1 MVNQLGPHSLNVDA
15 LMGNDLEQLA
25 QVIAG
30 ALHEER
36 PDVGKKPGPDPV
48 VPVAGKDGGGNQNQ
62 DPKSNG
68 AKDPTQKD
76 SERMKQKGA
85 SL

>member
-1 MVNQLGPHSLNVDA
+1 
-15 LMGNDLEQLA
+15 MGGDLERLA

-30 ALHEER
+30 ALHEEGR
-36 PDVGKKPGPDPV
+36 KPGPDPV
-48 VPVAGKDGGGNQNQ
+48 VPAGGGGNQNQ

-68 AKDPTQKD
+68 AQDPTRKD
-76 SERMKQKGA
+76 SERMKQKGG